1 MLIREITELRREL
14 KGIRLNAL
22 GLESALGLHR
32 KTNKMSTAEVI
43 QKLSDGT
50 KNAQLSRELTEMKK
64 VVDLQKQEILKLRNE
79 VCELKK
85 AILNMPGPANSML
98 PPLTM
103 NA

>member
-14 KGIRLNAL
+14 KGNRINAL

-32 KTNKMSTAEVI
+32 KSNKLSTAEVI
-43 QKLSDGT
+43 QKVSDST
-50 KNAQLSRELTEMKK
+50 KNAQLSRELSEMKK

-85 AILNMPGPANSML
+85 AILNMPETSSSTL
-98 PPLTM
+98 PPLKM